1 MCKNR
6 QKLYDTFMLEK
17 IGISFVTFLRWSER
31 HTKTDMVYL
40 AKGGFWLTLSN
51 IASSVFSL
59 ILAMA
64 FSRLISQSDYGTY
77 QYIISTVGIL
87 SIPTLVGINTAIV
100 QSVAKG
106 NDQTLISGLKVKIK
120 WGLLGSL
127 ASLVAAAY
135 YFYKGNSVLG
145 YGFGLSAFFIPLWE
159 NIGIYIHYLQGKK
172 LFRQISV
179 YEMISHGFSVTAL
192 IVCLLF
198 ISKDPV
204 ILVMTFFASWSIA
217 RLFFYKH
224 TLKHFPPNNSDDPGM
239 KVYGKHLTI
248 MSVIGTLGSNV
259 DKIMLWHFLGPIQ
272 VAIYTFSLVIPLRIV
287 NFAKVINRIAFPKL
301 VQNTN
306 KEANRALLM
315 KIFKL
320 LLILIFVAVVIVFL
334 IPYMFNILFPQYT
347 DSIPYAQVAISL
359 IIFQPITLISSY
371 LTAHTKTKELYSY
384 NTFSPIVKIILY
396 VWLIPIFG
404 IWGAL
409 WSMIA
414 SKFVDSAVLIYFF
427 LRASHQ
433 PQR

>member
-1 MCKNR
+1 M
-6 QKLYDTFMLEK
+6 
-17 IGISFVTFLRWSER
+17 
-31 HTKTDMVYL
+31 
-40 AKGGFWLTLSN
+40 
-51 IASSVFSL
+51 
-59 ILAMA
+59 
-64 FSRLISQSDYGTY
+64 
-77 QYIISTVGIL
+77 
-87 SIPTLVGINTAIV
+87 
-100 QSVAKG
+100 
-106 NDQTLISGLKVKIK
+106 K

-127 ASLVAAAY
+127 ASLITSVY
-135 YFYKGNSVLG
+135 YFYNENLILG

-172 LFRQISV
+172 LFKQISV
-179 YEMISHGFSVTAL
+179 YEMISHGFSVATL
-192 IVCLLF
+192 IICLLF

-224 TLKHFPPNNSDDPGM
+224 TLKHFPLNNSDDPGM

-306 KEANRALLM
+306 KTANRALLM

-320 LLILIFVAVVIVFL
+320 SVVLAIMAIIYYIL
-334 IPYMFNILFPQYT
+334 IPYVFAVLFPQYV
-347 DSIPYAQVAISL
+347 DSIPYTRLAIVL
-359 IIFQPITLISSY
+359 ILFQPLTLISSH
-371 LTAHTKTKELYSY
+371 LTANTKIKELYGY
-384 NTFSPIVKIILY
+384 NTFSPIIKIILY
-396 VWLIPIFG
+396 IFLIPNYS

-409 WSMIA
+409 LATIA
-414 SKFVDSAVLIYFF
+414 SKIVDSAVLLYFF
-427 LRASHQ
+427 IISSRKCN
-433 PQR
+433 PIIK